1 MHIRTSHPCR
11 PPQKKSHAT
20 RRRHAHKEKERID
33 VMRKESA
40 CRGNRVQTRLQA
52 NKRVIACNCRH
63 KSPRCDRRFAG
74 EPITSLEAGVFVD
87 RHLGP
92 LSFLS
97 SPLHITVQDIRQDRY
112 FPNPDELTY
121 IVDQLP
127 ATSILLPPHSISPK
141 HTKGRKRRK
150 ARGKSY
156 VCPLRTLDP
165 DLIHAADRWSLSSL
179 PTEPKLYVRA
189 AQLLGYEHMQQPER
203 IM

>member
-1 MHIRTSHPCR
+1 M
-11 PPQKKSHAT
+11 
-20 RRRHAHKEKERID
+20 
-33 VMRKESA
+33 
-40 CRGNRVQTRLQA
+40 
-52 NKRVIACNCRH
+52 
-63 KSPRCDRRFAG
+63 
-74 EPITSLEAGVFVD
+74 FVD

-97 SPLHITVQDIRQDRY
+97 SPLHIITIQDTYQTRPVFSQTGR
-112 FPNPDELTY
+112 PY

-127 ATSILLPPHSISPK
+127 ASSIPHPISPK

-189 AQLLGYEHMQQPER
+189 AQLLGYEHMLQQPER
-203 IM
+203 IDRHLGTLFCQPGY